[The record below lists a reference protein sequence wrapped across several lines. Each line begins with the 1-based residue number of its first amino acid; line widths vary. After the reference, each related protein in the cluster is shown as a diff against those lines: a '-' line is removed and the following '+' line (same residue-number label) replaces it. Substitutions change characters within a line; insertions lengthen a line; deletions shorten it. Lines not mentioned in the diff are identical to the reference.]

1 MKKFLTSRAPEYLL
15 IAHAGLL
22 PISIAA
28 GQIWA
33 YLFALLAVLAWCFGG
48 LRGVSRSPL
57 FRVIALFVI
66 AAIFSLFV
74 GVRPG
79 LALKKLDRF
88 LLLAVVLV
96 LPLMEAARE
105 PAAAGRLG
113 RSLIRAFLA
122 GCSVKALYDCVR
134 IPITYLLQTRAFD
147 AAMAAGTLPADALRP
162 TIYDAGNMRDPQF
175 YAVALCIAAA
185 LWLVR
190 SPGYRRG
197 FVFISLLSTGLA
209 VLLHFKRGAWIAV
222 ALSLLTMMLMARRW
236 RAIGLLL
243 LLALLAGLLP
253 PVRARVVQLNEE
265 FQLRGGGRY
274 GLWTRVAPNLY
285 RQYPL
290 GMGWRSV
297 QHQDLLGFGAPVQKK
312 LNHLHNNFM
321 QVRLETGWFGVSA
334 WILWMG
340 SAFVLLFRSW
350 RRAMREQSAW
360 RGAALGLF
368 GAFLALHLNGVVEYN
383 FGDSEVF
390 MLMNLLMGLG
400 AAGWVMLTRAPIN
413 APEFPGG

>member
-1 MKKFLTSRAPEYLL
+1 MKKFSTSRAPEYLL

-33 YLFALLAVLAWCFGG
+33 YLFALLALLAWCFGG
-48 LRGVSRSPL
+48 LRGVSRMPL
-57 FRVIALFVI
+57 FRVISLFVI
-66 AAIFSLFV
+66 AAVFSVFIGL
-74 GVRPG
+74 RPA

-96 LPLMEAARE
+96 PPLMESVRE

-122 GCSVKALYDCVR
+122 GCTVKALYDCVR
-134 IPITYLLQTRAFD
+134 IPITYLAQIRAYD
-147 AAMAAGTLPADALRP
+147 AAMASGSLAADALRP

-175 YAVALCIAAA
+175 YVVALCIAAA
-185 LWLVR
+185 LWFAR
-190 SPGYRRG
+190 TPGYRRG
-197 FVFISLLSTGLA
+197 FVLISVLSTGCA
-209 VLLHFKRGAWIAV
+209 VLLHFKRGAWIAL
-222 ALSLLTMMLMARRW
+222 ALSLLTMGTLARRW
-236 RAIGLLL
+236 RAVALLVLIGL
-243 LLALLAGLLP
+243 AAMLLP
-253 PVRARVVQLNEE
+253 PVRARVAQLGDE

-285 RQYPL
+285 QQYPM

-297 QHQDLLGFGAPVQKK
+297 QHEDLLGFGAPVQRK

-321 QVRLETGWFGVSA
+321 QVRLETGWFGAAA
-334 WILWMG
+334 WVLWMG
-340 SAFVLLFRSW
+340 SAFVLLFRGW
-350 RRAMREQSAW
+350 RRAERNQSLW

-368 GAFLALHLNGVVEYN
+368 GAFLALHLNGLVEYN

-400 AAGWVMLTRAPIN
+400 AAGWMMSNRPPVAAT
-413 APEFPGG
+413 EFPRE